1 MPTGHKGSLRS
12 APAGNMPEA
21 DSGAL
26 AFIAYLIVQRLS
38 ELVLSRRNTAA
49 ALARG
54 ATETGAGHYAYI
66 IALHVI
72 WIAAIATF
80 GAANPVDWRFLAV
93 FALLQ
98 ALRVSTIVSLGE
110 RWTTRI
116 IVDDA
121 PLVRTGLYRWL
132 RHPNYW
138 VVVAEIFVAPMVLGL
153 PWIAIGFCVPNAVM
167 IAIRMRAE
175 DRALASKRD
184 K

>member
-1 MPTGHKGSLRS
+1 
-12 APAGNMPEA
+12 MPEA
-21 DSGAL
+21 SPGAL

-38 ELVLSRRNTAA
+38 ELVISRRNTAA

-54 ATETGAGHYAYI
+54 ATEAGAGHYPFI
-66 IALHVI
+66 IALHVA
-72 WIAAIATF
+72 WIAAIAAL
-80 GAANPVDWRFLAV
+80 GAANPIDWRFLAA

-98 ALRVSTIVSLGE
+98 VLRVSTIVSLGE

-153 PWIAIGFCVPNAVM
+153 LWVAIAFSLLNLVM